1 MNFTLPNDFY
11 QAHIFAFF
19 PIKIMVDIAAIPF
32 QTTPKQMIQVFA
44 IPTFK
49 MEWQRG
55 PWKVYF
61 LLLSACGL
69 FKGLYF
75 KIMVYSK
82 YHLLFYINKINYIEY
97 NFHFEVVIYS
107 VDTILCYIVPLDVFF
122 NWVSQNALQI
132 IVLFYCCVMAISI
145 MESCLFS
152 FSSFTFNKQK
162 VKLHLTQILFMYF
175 FTKTLTFLYVVI
187 AYN

>member
-61 LLLSACGL
+61 LLLSCNL
-69 FKGLYF
+69 QCRHHFMLYCSF
-75 KIMVYSK
+75 V
-82 YHLLFYINKINYIEY
+82 
-97 NFHFEVVIYS
+97 
-107 VDTILCYIVPLDVFF
+107 DVFF

-132 IVLFYCCVMAISI
+132 IVLFYCCVMAILI